1 MTGMDELRV
10 LFFASARQAAGCA
23 EATIACEAG
32 GIDEA
37 VFWQRLLAKLPALG
51 PLRDSVRLAR
61 NCEYLGPGEH
71 FSPGD
76 EAALIPPVSGG

>member
-1 MTGMDELRV
+1 MDELRV

-23 EATIACEAG
+23 EATIACGAG

-37 VFWQRLLAKLPALG
+37 MLWERLLADFPALR
-51 PLRDSVRLAR
+51 PLRDSVRLAK
-61 NCEYLGPGEH
+61 NFEYLGVGER
-71 FSPGD
+71 FFPRD